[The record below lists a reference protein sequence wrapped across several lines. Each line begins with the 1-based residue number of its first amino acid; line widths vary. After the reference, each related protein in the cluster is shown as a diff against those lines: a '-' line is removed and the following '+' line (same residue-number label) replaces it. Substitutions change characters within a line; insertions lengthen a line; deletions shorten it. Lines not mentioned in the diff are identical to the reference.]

1 MQFKNNILD
10 VIGNTPLI
18 KLNYLNKGLQP
29 QIFGKLESVN
39 PGGSVKDRIGIAMLE
54 AAEKNGSIKPGGT
67 VIEATSGNTGIG
79 LALACAVKGYK
90 TIFVVTD
97 KVSSEK
103 INYLK
108 AFGSDVI
115 VVSNAVGKDH
125 PDYYVTVAKKISEKT
140 PNSIFMY
147 QYSNPANPEIHY
159 KTTGPE
165 IWEQTEGKI
174 THFVAGMGTGGTISG
189 VGRYLKEKN
198 KNIQVI
204 GADPFGSIFKTYMND
219 GKLMDGD
226 PYLVEGIGQDCLPKN
241 VHFQYIDK
249 IINVTDMDS
258 FNYARMMCRH
268 EGIFCGGS
276 TGTIVWA
283 ALQIAKDLD
292 ENGVIVFIICD
303 TGERYLSKFHSD
315 EWLREKRMLTHE
327 MKSLGDISMAK
338 RQNGSKE
345 LVYLNA
351 KDKIKKAFEV
361 INKNGFSQIP
371 VIDEGRSVGSIRE
384 GRLMAKLIE
393 DPDLM
398 DSNVESIMGESFP
411 VVDEDIDLSSAKQYL
426 SKSPAVLV
434 SEYGRIIDIITRY
447 DILEHTDIS

>member
-18 KLNYLNKGLQP
+18 KLNHLNKGLKP

-67 VIEATSGNTGIG
+67 IIEATSGNTGIG

-125 PDYYVTVAKKISEKT
+125 PEYYVTVAKKISEKT

-147 QYSNPANPEIHY
+147 QYSNPANWEIHY

-165 IWEQTEGKI
+165 IWEQTEGKV

-189 VGRYLKEKN
+189 VGRYLKEKD
-198 KNIQVI
+198 KNIRVI
-204 GADPFGSIFKTYMND
+204 GADPYGSIFKTYMDD
-219 GKLMDGD
+219 GKLTDGD

-258 FNYARMMCRH
+258 FSYARMMCRH

-283 ALQIAKDLD
+283 ALQVAKDLD
-292 ENGVIVFIICD
+292 ENAVIVFIICD

-315 EWLREKRMLTHE
+315 EWLREKRMLIHE
-327 MKSLGDISMAK
+327 MKSLGDISLAK

-351 KDKIKKAFEV
+351 KDKIKKAFDV

-371 VIDEGRSVGSIRE
+371 VIDEGKSVGSIRE

-398 DSNVESIMGESFP
+398 DSNVENIMGESFP